1 MASSVSEKHEKLK
14 IRKAAEEL
22 LNQQIDRNMSVSF
35 GDEGRCSFCPTIF
48 GRRKRIPIPTG
59 ESKPKSRSQLFGVG
73 KRIDPHQKLT
83 EAASSLEE
91 RVKELEQRVL
101 EGRTDAA
108 AAMKTGNKSLALRL
122 LKKSKLVETKMV
134 ANQKSLDAIEA
145 QLLLLGEAAMQKTLA
160 SALAS
165 SSKGFKNQSK
175 MIAKAEN
182 AIDVA
187 ADARDMAAE
196 LSDVFAE
203 FGNSDTGAPDDLD
216 LLAELNAMVA
226 EDPSPATGETATQA
240 MEKLE
245 AKHSE
250 WDEIELVRRNEKKK
264 PSIRRRRADDRVQ
277 LLEPAM
283 AV

>member
-1 MASSVSEKHEKLK
+1 MASSTNEKHEKLK
-14 IRKAAEEL
+14 IRKAAEAL
-22 LNQQIDRNMSVSF
+22 LNQQVDRNMSVSF
-35 GDEGRCSFCPTIF
+35 GDEGRCTLCPTIF

-59 ESKPKSRSQLFGVG
+59 EPKPKTRSQLFGVG
-73 KRIDPHQKLT
+73 KRVEPHEKLT

-91 RVKELEQRVL
+91 RVRELEQRVL
-101 EGRTDAA
+101 EGKRDAA
-108 AAMKTGNKSLALRL
+108 QAMKTGNKALALRL

-160 SALAS
+160 TALAS
-165 SSKGFKNQSK
+165 SSKGFKNQSR
-175 MIAKAEN
+175 MIAKAES

-203 FGNSDTGAPDDLD
+203 FGNTDASDDID

-226 EDPSPATGETATQA
+226 DDPSPATGETVTQA

-245 AKHSE
+245 TKHAE
-250 WDEIELVRRNEKKK
+250 WDEVELIRRNEKK
-264 PSIRRRRADDRVQ
+264 PSIRRRRTDDRVQ

-283 AV
+283 SV

>member
-1 MASSVSEKHEKLK
+1 MASSTNEKHEKLK
-14 IRKAAEEL
+14 IRKAAEAL
-22 LNQQIDRNMSVSF
+22 LNEQVDRNMSVSF
-35 GDEGRCSFCPTIF
+35 GDEGRCSFCPAIF

-59 ESKPKSRSQLFGVG
+59 ESKTKTRSQIFGVG
-73 KRIDPHQKLT
+73 KRVDPHQKLT

-101 EGRTDAA
+101 EGKLDAA
-108 AAMKTGNKSLALRL
+108 AAMKAGNKTLALRL

-203 FGNSDTGAPDDLD
+203 FGNSDVGAPDDID
-216 LLAELNAMVA
+216 LLAELNAMIA

-245 AKHSE
+245 TKHAE
-250 WDEIELVRRNEKKK
+250 WDEIELIRRNEKK
-264 PSIRRRRADDRVQ
+264 PSIRRRRTDDRVQ

-283 AV
+283 AT